1 MLQCMIVDDERS
13 SLDVLAL
20 FVTKVPFLELVCRT
34 TNPFEGITAIN
45 EGRID
50 LVFLDI
56 NMPDMN
62 GIEFIKTIQGKCKVI
77 LTTASPEHAIEGYQL
92 DVVDYLLKP
101 ISLPRFIQAVQKAQ
115 NMISQQ
121 ITPKND
127 TYVEDDHIYV
137 KTESKGKLLKIYFS
151 EISYIESVKNY
162 VAIHHGSEKTLV
174 LIAMKDL
181 EEILPTPAFKRIH
194 RSFIISTKKIRSIE
208 ANAVYLKG
216 MELAIPFG
224 EAFKTDFFEQIK
236 TRLI

>member
-1 MLQCMIVDDERS
+1 MLQCIIVDDERS
-13 SLDVLAL
+13 AIDVLAL
-20 FVTKVPFLELVCRT
+20 YFDKVPFLELVHAT
-34 TNPFEGITAIN
+34 TNPFEGISLIN
-45 EGRID
+45 EGLVD
-50 LVFLDI
+50 LAFLDI
-56 NMPDMN
+56 QMPDMS

-101 ISLPRFIQAVQKAQ
+101 ISVPRFIQAVQKAH
-115 NMISQQ
+115 NIISQQ
-121 ITPKND
+121 SAAKTD

-181 EEILPTPAFKRIH
+181 EDILPNPGFKRIH
-194 RSFIISTKKIRSIE
+194 RSFIIATNKIRSIE

-216 MELAIPFG
+216 VALAIPFG
-224 EAFKTDFFEQIK
+224 EAFKADFIEQIK
-236 TRLI
+236 NRLI